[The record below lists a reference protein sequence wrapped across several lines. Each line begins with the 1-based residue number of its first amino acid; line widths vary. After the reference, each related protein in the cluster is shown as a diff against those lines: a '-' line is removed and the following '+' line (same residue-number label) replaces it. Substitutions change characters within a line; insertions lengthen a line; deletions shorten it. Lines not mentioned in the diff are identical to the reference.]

1 MKSYVVAGLGRF
13 GSQLAV
19 KLFSY
24 GEDVLA
30 IDLHENLIDKIA
42 DRVTRA
48 VVADARD
55 PDVLRRLDV
64 QSCDCAIVAVGS
76 DLASASLITMN
87 LKSLGVPRVIC
98 KAYDDTYRRIL
109 EKLGA
114 DRVIIPE
121 NEAADKLAKG
131 LSSYGVMEYIEFS
144 EEYGIVEMDAPA
156 AWQGRLI
163 GDIGVHRNFGVSII
177 ALKQNNGIE
186 VSPNGTSRIAPGAT
200 LVLLG
205 KYDALH
211 EIEKL

>member
-30 IDLHENLIDKIA
+30 IDMHENVVDKIA

-48 VVADARD
+48 VCADARD
-55 PDVLRRLDV
+55 PEVLKRLGV

-76 DLASASLITMN
+76 DLASAALITMN
-87 LKSLGVPRVIC
+87 LKSFGIPQIIC
-98 KAYDDTYRRIL
+98 KAYDETYRKIL
-109 EKLGA
+109 DKLGA

-121 NEAADKLAKG
+121 SEAADKLAKG

-144 EEYGIVEMDAPA
+144 EEYGIMEMDAPA

-163 GDIGVHRNFGVSII
+163 GEIGVHRNYGVSII
-177 ALKQNNGIE
+177 ALKQNSGIE
-186 VSPNGTSRIAPGAT
+186 VSPNGASKIAPGST

-211 EIEKL
+211 EIEKM